1 MFLIQAGHQSS
12 TQIAEA
18 VPDDGAAGAIWS
30 LADETPDNL
39 AARMEAL
46 SSHDAVQAIDPQLY
60 VALLA
65 DANPKRLADHD
76 LFKVPLPR
84 RSRYSGRRLAAMVE
98 AIIEHQADL
107 PGTHLI
113 APTVAVSSMNHR
125 SAQVALDLA
134 ETAVDVWGDYDDERP
149 LLISVALERAT
160 LADPE
165 GINQLLDELTA
176 SDLDG
181 YYLMFEINP
190 SLDSSTQAALLSEAL
205 YITYTLSVLRE
216 KPVWV
221 GYAGLGGYLHRAV
234 GAEAFAA
241 GFFQKQQWW
250 SLGHWG
256 PPAGGRAPKPRIV
269 LDPILGSLLIEDE
282 LQAIR
287 SQRYDRRLGE
297 ELIAG
302 VGPMAE
308 RMREGRDPG
317 SDRHACAAQ
326 LFAVCEELDRR
337 VGPDLEQNLER
348 VLADIADAEILY
360 QRIEDAGVALE
371 PRSTSRQ
378 LEAWQEAIE
387 LFKERAELPS

>member
-18 VPDDGAAGAIWS
+18 VPGDGAAGAIWS
-30 LADETPDNL
+30 LADETPGNL
-39 AARMEAL
+39 ETRMRDLTGDE
-46 SSHDAVQAIDPQLY
+46 VIQAIDPQLY

-65 DANPKRLADHD
+65 DANPKRLVEHE

-84 RSRYSGRRLAAMVE
+84 QSRYSARRLASMVE
-98 AIIEHQADL
+98 AIVRHQADR

-134 ETAVDVWGDYDDERP
+134 ETAADVWGDYDDARP
-149 LLISVALERAT
+149 MLISVALERTA

-176 SDLDG
+176 QDFDG
-181 YYLMFEINP
+181 YYLMFEIDP
-190 SLDSSTQAALLSEAL
+190 GLDPSTQAALLSEAL
-205 YITYTLSVLRE
+205 YVTYTLSVVRE
-216 KPVWV
+216 KLVWV
-221 GYAGLGGYLHRAV
+221 GYAGLTGYLHRAA
-234 GAEAFAA
+234 GATAFAA

-256 PPAGGRAPKPRIV
+256 PSSGGRPLRPRIV
-269 LDPILGSLLIEDE
+269 LDSILGSLLVETE
-282 LQAIR
+282 LQPVRA
-287 SQRYDRRLGE
+287 QRYDRLIGN

-302 VGPMAE
+302 VGGMASAI
-308 RMREGRDPG
+308 REGKG
-317 SDRHACAAQ
+317 LTLDRPACAAQ

-337 VGPDLEQNLER
+337 LGSDLDANFAQ
-348 VLADIADAEILY
+348 VTADVEAAELLY
-360 QRIEDAGVALE
+360 QRIDDAGITLE

-378 LEAWQEAIE
+378 LQAWQEAIG
-387 LFKERAELPS
+387 FFRDRAGLR

>member
-39 AARMEAL
+39 SARMEAL
-46 SSHDAVQAIDPQLY
+46 SECGAIQAIDPQLY

-98 AIIEHQADL
+98 AIIAHQADL

-134 ETAVDVWGDYDDERP
+134 ETAVDVWGDYVDDRP
-149 LLISVALERAT
+149 LLISVALERAA
-160 LADPE
+160 LSDPE

-190 SLDSSTQAALLSEAL
+190 ALDPSTQATLLSEAL
-205 YITYTLSVLRE
+205 YVTYTLSVLRE

-221 GYAGLGGYLHRAV
+221 GYAGLSGYLYRAV
-234 GAEAFAA
+234 GAEASAA

-256 PPAGGRAPKPRIV
+256 PPAGGGAPRPRIV
-269 LDPILGSLLIEDE
+269 LESILGSLLIESE
-282 LQAIR
+282 LEAVR
-287 SQRYDRRLGE
+287 TQRYDRLLFS
-297 ELIAG
+297 ELVAG
-302 VGPMAE
+302 VGGMASTL
-308 RMREGRDPG
+308 REGKPVAT
-317 SDRHACAAQ
+317 DRRSCASQ
-326 LFAVCEELDRR
+326 LFAVCEELDGRIAGD
-337 VGPDLEQNLER
+337 VKEDLAR
-348 VLADIADAEILY
+348 VLVDAEAAEQLL
-360 QRIEDAGVALE
+360 QRIEDAGITLD
-371 PRSTSRQ
+371 PRSNSRQ
-378 LEAWQEAIE
+378 LTAWQEAIE
-387 LFKERAELPS
+387 LFRARAELPA